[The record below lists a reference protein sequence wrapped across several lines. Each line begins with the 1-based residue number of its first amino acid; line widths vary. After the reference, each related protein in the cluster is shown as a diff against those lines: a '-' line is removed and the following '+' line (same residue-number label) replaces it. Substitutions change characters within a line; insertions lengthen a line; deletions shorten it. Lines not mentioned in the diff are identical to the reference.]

1 MFNYAN
7 GFSISVNDTKNEFL
21 ICCRQRTPV
30 IDDNGSITGLEVID
44 VAKIA
49 MNKEG
54 FLALR
59 QLIDSFSVD

>member
-7 GFSISVNDTKNEFL
+7 GFSISVNEAKNEFL
-21 ICCRQRTPV
+21 LCCRQRTPN
-30 IDDNGSITGLEVID
+30 IADDGSVAGVDVED

-49 MNKEG
+49 MNKDG

-59 QLIDSFSVD
+59 QLIDNFSVD